1 MIEKITKDFINRIVC
16 EINKIENKEK
26 LENEI
31 IKPIFCTFSERIYPY
46 VSLLFIMYSL
56 NLILIII
63 ILILII
69 FYNKNNNIK
78 SN

>member
-1 MIEKITKDFINRIVC
+1 MIEKLTKDFINKIIL
-16 EINKIENKEK
+16 EINKQENKEK
-26 LENEI
+26 LESDI
-31 IKPIFCTFSERIYPY
+31 INPIFSNFAERIYPY

-69 FYNKNNNIK
+69 IYNKK
-78 SN
+78 

>member
-1 MIEKITKDFINRIVC
+1 MIDKITKDFISRLVV
-16 EINKIENKEK
+16 EINKPENKLK

-31 IKPIFCTFSERIYPY
+31 ITPIFSNFADRMYPY
-46 VSLLFIMYSL
+46 ISLLFIIYSL

-69 FYNKNNNIK
+69 CYNKK
-78 SN
+78 S

>member
-1 MIEKITKDFINRIVC
+1 MIEKITKDFISRLVI
-16 EINKIENKEK
+16 EINKPENKLK

-31 IKPIFCTFSERIYPY
+31 ITPIFSNFADRMYPY
-46 VSLLFIMYSL
+46 ISLLFIIYSL

-69 FYNKNNNIK
+69 CYNKK
-78 SN
+78 S

>member
-1 MIEKITKDFINRIVC
+1 MLEKITKDFINKIII
-16 EINKIENKEK
+16 EINKQENKDK
-26 LENEI
+26 LEKDVIN
-31 IKPIFCTFSERIYPY
+31 PIFSNFAEKIYPY

-69 FYNKNNNIK
+69 LYNKK
-78 SN
+78 

>member
-1 MIEKITKDFINRIVC
+1 MLERLTKNFIEKIII
-16 EINKIENKEK
+16 EINKQENKDK
-26 LENEI
+26 LEKEVIN
-31 IKPIFCTFSERIYPY
+31 PIFSNFADRIYPY

-69 FYNKNNNIK
+69 VYNKK
-78 SN
+78 

>member
-1 MIEKITKDFINRIVC
+1 MIDKITKDFISRLVI
-16 EINKIENKEK
+16 EINKPENKLK

-31 IKPIFCTFSERIYPY
+31 ITPIFSNFADRMYPY
-46 VSLLFIMYSL
+46 ISLLFIIYSL

-69 FYNKNNNIK
+69 CYNKK
-78 SN
+78 S